1 MLCVHC
7 SALGEVLLVRLYTL
21 HAFCIYIYIYVILY
35 GSYLISC
42 GTGDGPGAAAAAVG
56 PPAVFGVVL
65 QGGQAVI
72 SGHGSLL

>member
-21 HAFCIYIYIYVILY
+21 HAFCIYIYVILY
-35 GSYLISC
+35 DSYLISC

-56 PPAVFGVVL
+56 SPAVFGVVL